1 MPTTRHTSPV
11 SHADTLQI
19 HVTPQEAKL
28 LAQIRTMQPSMSRP
42 VLRAIRSMSH
52 LDLGVRQNQSRTKYH
67 DTPEGKGAI
76 S

>member
-1 MPTTRHTSPV
+1 MPAARHTSPV

-28 LAQIRTMQPSMSRP
+28 LVQLRTMQPSMSRP
-42 VLRAIRSMSH
+42 VLRAIRAMSKF
-52 LDLGVRQNQSRTKYH
+52 DLAVRQNQSRTKYH
-67 DTPEGKGAI
+67 DNPEGKGEL